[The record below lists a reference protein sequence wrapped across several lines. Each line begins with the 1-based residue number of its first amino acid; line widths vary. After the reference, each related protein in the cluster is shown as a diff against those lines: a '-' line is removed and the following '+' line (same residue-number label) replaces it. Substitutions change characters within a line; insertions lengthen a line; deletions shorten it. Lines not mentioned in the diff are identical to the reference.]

1 MVVREL
7 ITKIA
12 FVVDPSGAQRANAM
26 TERVKTNMNG
36 IGKSSTLA
44 SSAMS
49 RSMNSAAR
57 AMTPLMTSID
67 NVGRRF
73 TQSFA
78 AMSTSAGRVTAGLG
92 RIRGAITG
100 ITGALGPLAGAM
112 AAAFS
117 VKSIKDTADEMMNLD
132 GRLRTVTKTEA
143 ERIDTEDKLY
153 ALSQNNR
160 QSLSSMGD
168 LYYKVARGAQQFGV
182 SQEDSMRVTD
192 TVSKALTVGGASVQ
206 EAQASILQLG
216 QALSSGTL
224 QGDELHSL
232 DENASLLMQHMA
244 ENMGVTIGDLKKMG
258 SQGLLTSD
266 EVIRAILA
274 SGDAIDNEFGKMPMT
289 IGQAETKIKNSWDMM
304 ILRIQRDTGVFSEIA
319 TSIDQTFSEVFQT
332 VSDFM
337 DLWNGPK
344 EADPESVMHI
354 NALREAHP
362 ILEEIV
368 EGLKNVLRVMDAI
381 GQATGIDNIIMKFV
395 LIAGAATVL
404 GGLVGLIGSAVG
416 ALIGVFSGLWGVVS
430 GVVGALLAGGWPI
443 LAVIAAIAAAIYFVK
458 NHWDAV
464 MAAFSPGLEK
474 MEQGLAFLADAWE
487 RMQPVIEALIPPL
500 SAVAEVIGGLIV
512 DAIANFFNMAGY
524 AFRAV
529 GGLIDFIATLLQ
541 GLFNTG
547 VWVFNGLTS
556 LINTVASALQK
567 VGEFIQW
574 CADGLAG
581 LINKAKDFL
590 GMKGEISA
598 EGSALQSFAQQVIPV
613 GGNTSNTSYVFNVG
627 SASDAIG
634 VSSSLGISAWP

>member
-49 RSMNSAAR
+49 RSMNSAVR
-57 AMTPLMTSID
+57 AMTPLMTGID

-73 TQSFA
+73 AQSFA

-192 TVSKALTVGGASVQ
+192 IVSKALTVGGASTQ

-289 IGQAETKIKNSWDMM
+289 IGQALTQASNSWKIF
-304 ILRIQRDTGVFSEIA
+304 ILRIEQGTGVFSDIA
-319 TSIDQTFSEVFQT
+319 TSLSQVFREISQGMNDIVT
-332 VSDFM
+332 IMS
-337 DLWNGPK
+337 GPGDT
-344 EADPESVMHI
+344 AESM
-354 NALREAHP
+354 AAFEKAKEAHP
-362 ILEEIV
+362 YIV
-368 EGLKNVLRVMDAI
+368 AI
-381 GQATGIDNIIMKFV
+381 GDALKTVYNLLNQIGEATGIDNLITKTI
-395 LIAGAATVL
+395 LIAGA
-404 GGLVGLIGSAVG
+404 VGILAGVFSAVG
-416 ALIGVFSGLWGVVS
+416 AVVSTVAGVISGVFGAISGAIGFI
-430 GVVGALLAGGWPI
+430 AAAGWPVV
-443 LAVIAAIAAAIYFVK
+443 AVIAAIAAAIYFVK
-458 NHWDAV
+458 NNWDEV
-464 MAAFSPGLEK
+464 MAAFSPGLEMMK
-474 MEQGLAFLADAWE
+474 QGLDFLADAWQ
-487 RMQPVIEALIPPL
+487 RIQPFITALGPPIKLIATLIGGTIVEAL
-500 SAVAEVIGGLIV
+500 SM
-512 DAIANFFNMAGY
+512 FFSMA
-524 AFRAV
+524 AWVFRAV
-529 GGLIDFIATLLQ
+529 AGFID
-541 GLFNTG
+541 
-547 VWVFNGLTS
+547 
-556 LINTVASALQK
+556 TVASALQK

-598 EGSALQSFAQQVIPV
+598 EGSALQSFARQVIPV

-634 VSSSLGISAWP
+634 VSSSLGISAWS

>member
-44 SSAMS
+44 SSTMS

-192 TVSKALTVGGASVQ
+192 IVSKALTVGGASAQ

-368 EGLKNVLRVMDAI
+368 EGLKTVLRVMDAI

-416 ALIGVFSGLWGVVS
+416 ALIGVFSGLWGIVS

-458 NHWDAV
+458 NNWDSV
-464 MAAFSPGLEK
+464 VAAFSPGLEMMK
-474 MEQGLAFLADAWE
+474 QGLAFLADAWQ
-487 RMQPVIEALIPPL
+487 RIQPFITALGPPIKL
-500 SAVAEVIGGLIV
+500 
-512 DAIANFFNMAGY
+512 
-524 AFRAV
+524 
-529 GGLIDFIATLLQ
+529 IATLIGGTIVEALSM
-541 GLFNTG
+541 FFSTAA
-547 VWVFNGLTS
+547 WVLRAVAGF
-556 LINTVASALQK
+556 IDTVASGLQK

-613 GGNTSNTSYVFNVG
+613 GGNTSNTNYVFNVG

>member
-49 RSMNSAAR
+49 RSMNSVVR
-57 AMTPLMTSID
+57 AMTPLMTGID

-192 TVSKALTVGGASVQ
+192 IVSKALTVGGASAQ

-319 TSIDQTFSEVFQT
+319 ISIDQTFGEVFQT
-332 VSDFM
+332 VNDFM

-362 ILEEIV
+362 ILEGIV
-368 EGLKNVLRVMDAI
+368 EGLKTVLRVMDAI

-416 ALIGVFSGLWGVVS
+416 ALIGVFSGLWGIVS

-443 LAVIAAIAAAIYFVK
+443 IAVIAAIAAAIYFVK
-458 NHWDAV
+458 NNWDSV
-464 MAAFSPGLEK
+464 VAAFSPGLEMMK
-474 MEQGLAFLADAWE
+474 QGLSFLADAWQ
-487 RMQPVIEALIPPL
+487 RIQPFITALGPPIKLIATLIGGTIVEAL
-500 SAVAEVIGGLIV
+500 SM
-512 DAIANFFNMAGY
+512 FFSMA
-524 AFRAV
+524 AWVFRAV
-529 GGLIDFIATLLQ
+529 AGFID
-541 GLFNTG
+541 
-547 VWVFNGLTS
+547 
-556 LINTVASALQK
+556 TVASALQK

-574 CADGLAG
+574 CADGLAD

-613 GGNTSNTSYVFNVG
+613 GGNSSNTSYVFNVG

>member
-44 SSAMS
+44 SSTMS

-192 TVSKALTVGGASVQ
+192 IVSKALTVGGASAQ
-206 EAQASILQLG
+206 EARASILQLG
-216 QALSSGTL
+216 QALGSGVL

-244 ENMGVTIGDLKKMG
+244 ENMGVTIGNLKKMG
-258 SQGLLTSD
+258 SLGLLTSD

-362 ILEEIV
+362 ILEGIV
-368 EGLKNVLRVMDAI
+368 EDLKTVLRVMDAI
-381 GQATGIDNIIMKFV
+381 GHATGIDNIIMKFV

-404 GGLVGLIGSAVG
+404 GGLVGLISSAVG
-416 ALIGVFSGLWGVVS
+416 ALIGVFSGLLGIVS

-443 LAVIAAIAAAIYFVK
+443 VAVIAAIAAAIYFIK
-458 NHWDAV
+458 NNWDEV
-464 MAAFSPGLEK
+464 MAAFSPGLEMMK
-474 MEQGLAFLADAWE
+474 QGLVFLADAWE
-487 RMQPVIEALIPPL
+487 RIQPFITALIPPL
-500 SAVAEVIGGLIV
+500 QMVAEIVGGVIVAALGV
-512 DAIANFFNMAGY
+512 FFSTAGY
-524 AFRAV
+524 VFRGVAA
-529 GGLIDFIATLLQ
+529 LID
-541 GLFNTG
+541 
-547 VWVFNGLTS
+547 
-556 LINTVASALQK
+556 TVASALQK

-634 VSSSLGISAWP
+634 VSSSLGISAWS

>member
-192 TVSKALTVGGASVQ
+192 IVSKALTVGGASAQ

-368 EGLKNVLRVMDAI
+368 EGLKTVLRVMDAI

-416 ALIGVFSGLWGVVS
+416 ALIGVFSGLWGIVS

-458 NHWDAV
+458 NNWDSV
-464 MAAFSPGLEK
+464 VAAFSPGIEMMK
-474 MEQGLAFLADAWE
+474 QGLSFLADAWQNL
-487 RMQPVIEALIPPL
+487 QPIIEALMPIL
-500 SAVAEVIGGLIV
+500 GAVAEVVGGTLV
-512 DAIANFFNMAGY
+512 EVASMFFTAFAY

-529 GGLIDFIATLLQ
+529 AAIIDFVASVLKELLNTGEWVLNTLSGLVDSVRSAFDRLGQIIRACGDWISSLID
-541 GLFNTG
+541 
-547 VWVFNGLTS
+547 
-556 LINTVASALQK
+556 
-567 VGEFIQW
+567 
-574 CADGLAG
+574 
-581 LINKAKDFL
+581 KAKSFL
-590 GMKGEISA
+590 GMSGEIRS
-598 EGSALQSFAQQVIPV
+598 EGSALQSFAQQVVNV
-613 GGNTSNTSYVFNVG
+613 GGNSNNTSYTFNVG
-627 SASDAIG
+627 SAQDAIG
-634 VSSSLGISAWP
+634 VSSSLGISAWG

>member
-192 TVSKALTVGGASVQ
+192 IVSKALTVGGASAQ

-232 DENASLLMQHMA
+232 DENASLLMQHIA

-266 EVIRAILA
+266 EVTRAILA

-319 TSIDQTFSEVFQT
+319 TSIDQTFGEVFQT

-344 EADPESVMHI
+344 EADPESAMHI

-362 ILEEIV
+362 ILEGIV
-368 EGLKNVLRVMDAI
+368 EGLKTVLRVMDAI
-381 GQATGIDNIIMKFV
+381 GHATGIDNIIMKFV

-404 GGLVGLIGSAVG
+404 GGLVGLISSAVG
-416 ALIGVFSGLWGVVS
+416 ALIGVFSGLWVIVS

-443 LAVIAAIAAAIYFVK
+443 VAVIAAIAAAVYFVK
-458 NHWDAV
+458 EHWDSV
-464 MAAFSPGLEK
+464 VAAFSPGLEMMK
-474 MEQGLAFLADAWE
+474 QGLAFLADAWQ
-487 RMQPVIEALIPPL
+487 RIQPFITALGPPIKLIATLIGGTIVEAL
-500 SAVAEVIGGLIV
+500 SM
-512 DAIANFFNMAGY
+512 FFSMA
-524 AFRAV
+524 AWVFRAV
-529 GGLIDFIATLLQ
+529 AGFID
-541 GLFNTG
+541 
-547 VWVFNGLTS
+547 
-556 LINTVASALQK
+556 TVASALQK

-634 VSSSLGISAWP
+634 VSSSLGISAWS

>member
-192 TVSKALTVGGASVQ
+192 IVSKALTVGGASAQ

-232 DENASLLMQHMA
+232 NDNASLLMQHMA

-274 SGDAIDNEFGKMPMT
+274 SRDAIDNEFGKMPMT

-319 TSIDQTFSEVFQT
+319 TSIDQTFGEVFQT

-368 EGLKNVLRVMDAI
+368 EGLKTVLRVMDAI

-416 ALIGVFSGLWGVVS
+416 ALIGVFSGLWGIVS

-458 NHWDAV
+458 NNWDSV
-464 MAAFSPGLEK
+464 VAAFSPGLEMMK
-474 MEQGLAFLADAWE
+474 QGLDFLADAWQ
-487 RMQPVIEALIPPL
+487 RIQPFITALGPPIKLIATLIGGTIVEAL
-500 SAVAEVIGGLIV
+500 SM
-512 DAIANFFNMAGY
+512 FFSMA
-524 AFRAV
+524 AWVFRAV
-529 GGLIDFIATLLQ
+529 AGFID
-541 GLFNTG
+541 
-547 VWVFNGLTS
+547 
-556 LINTVASALQK
+556 TVASALQK

-634 VSSSLGISAWP
+634 VSSSLGISAWS

>member
-192 TVSKALTVGGASVQ
+192 IVSKALTVGGASAQ

-344 EADPESVMHI
+344 EADPESAMHI

-362 ILEEIV
+362 ILEGIV
-368 EGLKNVLRVMDAI
+368 EGLKTVLRVMDAI

-404 GGLVGLIGSAVG
+404 GGLVGLISSAVG
-416 ALIGVFSGLWGVVS
+416 ALIGVFSGLWVIVS

-443 LAVIAAIAAAIYFVK
+443 VAVIAAIAAAVYFVK
-458 NHWDAV
+458 EHWDSV
-464 MAAFSPGLEK
+464 VAAFSPGLEMMK
-474 MEQGLAFLADAWE
+474 QGLAFLADAWQ
-487 RMQPVIEALIPPL
+487 RIQPFITALGPPIKL
-500 SAVAEVIGGLIV
+500 
-512 DAIANFFNMAGY
+512 
-524 AFRAV
+524 
-529 GGLIDFIATLLQ
+529 IATLIGGTIVEALSM
-541 GLFNTG
+541 FFSMAA
-547 VWVFNGLTS
+547 WVFRTVAGF
-556 LINTVASALQK
+556 IDTVASGLQK

-613 GGNTSNTSYVFNVG
+613 GGNTSNTNYVFNVG

>member
-49 RSMNSAAR
+49 RSMNSAVR
-57 AMTPLMTSID
+57 AMTPLMTGID

-192 TVSKALTVGGASVQ
+192 IVSKALTVGGASAQ

-289 IGQAETKIKNSWDMM
+289 IGQAETKVKNSWDMM

-319 TSIDQTFSEVFQT
+319 TSIDQTFGEVFQT

-344 EADPESVMHI
+344 EADPESAMHI

-362 ILEEIV
+362 ILEGIV
-368 EGLKNVLRVMDAI
+368 EGLKTVLRVMDAI

-416 ALIGVFSGLWGVVS
+416 ALIGVFSGLLGIVS

-458 NHWDAV
+458 NNWDSV
-464 MAAFSPGLEK
+464 VAAFSPGLEMMK
-474 MEQGLAFLADAWE
+474 QGLAFLADAWQ
-487 RMQPVIEALIPPL
+487 RIQPFITALGPPIKL
-500 SAVAEVIGGLIV
+500 
-512 DAIANFFNMAGY
+512 
-524 AFRAV
+524 
-529 GGLIDFIATLLQ
+529 IATLIGGTIVEALSM
-541 GLFNTG
+541 FFSTAA
-547 VWVFNGLTS
+547 WVLRAVAGF
-556 LINTVASALQK
+556 IDTVASGLQK

-613 GGNTSNTSYVFNVG
+613 GGNTSNTNYVFNVG